1 MTRPTLE
8 VADVLRAS
16 GSSFWER
23 NGSHLAWQHRKVM
36 DAIVRC
42 RTATLGG
49 HRDQCL
55 RCGHQAI
62 SYNSCRNR
70 HCPKCQGNAR
80 AKWLAARSAELLPV
94 PYFHVVFT
102 LPHELS
108 SLVLQNKR
116 LLYDLLFRT
125 SAATLLEVA
134 RDPKHLGADIGLLTV
149 LHTWGQNLQHHP
161 HVHCVVPAGG
171 LTLDGSG
178 WVAASPRFFL
188 PVRVLSRVFRGKFT
202 AALKQLLLQNKLQ
215 FHSSLQQLA
224 RPELFRQFLRQ
235 LFTNEWV
242 VYAKPPFGGAE
253 HVLNYLAR
261 YTHRVAISNHRL
273 VAFTEDRVS
282 FRWKDYA
289 AGGKQKVMT
298 VSTDEFLRRFLIHV
312 LPKGLVRIRHFGLF
326 ANRRRT
332 ASLLHCREVLG
343 APSSPQQPQPTIHT
357 RCPLCSGDMLIVER
371 ITSSQL
377 HFRSPLASSHS
388 PPHGVDSS

>member
-1 MTRPTLE
+1 MSRPTLE
-8 VADVLRAS
+8 VADILRAS
-16 GSSFWER
+16 GSSFRER
-23 NGSHLAWQHRKVM
+23 YGSHLALQHRKVM

-42 RTATLGG
+42 RTAALGG
-49 HRDQCL
+49 HRDQCP

-134 RDPKHLGADIGLLTV
+134 RTPKHLGADIGLLSV

-161 HVHCVVPAGG
+161 HVHCVVPGGG
-171 LTLDGSG
+171 LARDGSR

-188 PVRVLSRVFRGKFT
+188 PIRILSRVFRGKFI
-202 AALKQLLLQNKLQ
+202 AGLKQLLSQNKLE
-215 FHSSLQQLA
+215 FHGSLHELSH
-224 RPELFRQFLRQ
+224 PERFQQFLRQ
-235 LFTNEWV
+235 LYTNEWV

-253 HVLNYLAR
+253 HVLHYLAR

-273 VAFTEDRVS
+273 VAFNDGRVS

-289 AGGKQKVMT
+289 HGGKQKVMT

-312 LPKGLVRIRHFGLF
+312 LPRNLVRIRHFGLF
-326 ANRRRT
+326 ANRRRA
-332 ASLLHCREVLG
+332 ASLLRCRALLNTIV
-343 APSSPQQPQPTIHT
+343 PPQH
-357 RCPLCSGDMLIVER
+357 RCPLCSEPMLIIER
-371 ITSSQL
+371 MTNFQL
-377 HFRSPLASSHS
+377 LVRCFRVSTTNPQ
-388 PPHGVDSS
+388 GFDSS